1 MRNWLSGL
9 CAAALLCSLCGCGS
23 VSGGSQAPMDSS
35 STIAAPASSTS
46 ISQLDTL
53 SRELTATGIH
63 CATDTGYY
71 YLAEDWKELKD
82 GHVGMALL
90 YVDYASRQEVYLCS
104 DSSCSHDTDRC
115 SAIFSDAEFILGSSA
130 LFVYQDKLY
139 LLSKESDNDNSYSTQ
154 QTSGDIVDFLAD
166 PRPAALYRMN
176 LDGTNREK
184 VYAFDPALTVE
195 DWVFGDPSGLYFITK
210 KLDTRQSGS
219 TQFVSSTDRQ
229 VMHLDL
235 DKAALE
241 SVQPLN
247 LDDKT
252 SWTVLGCAGSRLILS
267 GVVYQ
272 KELTDQEALDNDT
285 WKAAYLDSTTRY
297 MALDLNTGAQQQL
310 AELSNQNLTSDLVA
324 DGYLYLSQPT
334 DQNITRYDPATGE
347 KKVVAKLKQN
357 NLLSTLGG
365 KLCCRDWDLSKD
377 FTYYFVD
384 PSTGKVQHSKL
395 VNKRLGW
402 DLEFLAEND
411 RDALVIYDYEATP
424 GTGKGLY
431 NISQYKLALI
441 DKNDLFQGVDRFQ
454 PIQMTGK
461 GR

>member
-1 MRNWLSGL
+1 
-9 CAAALLCSLCGCGS
+9 
-23 VSGGSQAPMDSS
+23 
-35 STIAAPASSTS
+35 
-46 ISQLDTL
+46 
-53 SRELTATGIH
+53 
-63 CATDTGYY
+63 
-71 YLAEDWKELKD
+71 
-82 GHVGMALL
+82 
-90 YVDYASRQEVYLCS
+90 
-104 DSSCSHDTDRC
+104 
-115 SAIFSDAEFILGSSA
+115 
-130 LFVYQDKLY
+130 
-139 LLSKESDNDNSYSTQ
+139 
-154 QTSGDIVDFLAD
+154 
-166 PRPAALYRMN
+166 MN

-229 VMHLDL
+229 VMRLDL

-357 NLLSTLGG
+357 NLLSALGG